1 MPRYYC
7 DYCDTY
13 LTHDSPS
20 VRKQHNAGY
29 KHKGNVRTYYQQF
42 EAQLNQSLID
52 QKVKEHLGAFRPV
65 GLPFPQLRP
74 GMPGLPPPQM
84 QMPGNP
90 QMPAGA
96 QWVPGMR
103 PPVLPRPMPGLPG
116 YAPPSMP
123 QMLAPPG
130 APMPGG
136 QVNNM
141 QRPVGPPSA
150 VPGSMGMPTS
160 GSMGMPASTGGP
172 PMFAPPPVYQGSTT
186 VSTSGGGDSSSINGQ
201 AAADPNQ

>member
-1 MPRYYC
+1 MNK
-7 DYCDTY
+7 
-13 LTHDSPS
+13 S
-20 VRKQHNAGY
+20 
-29 KHKGNVRTYYQQF
+29 HKLYFQGNVRTYYQQF

-74 GMPGLPPPQM
+74 GLPGLPTPPM

-116 YAPPSMP
+116 I
-123 QMLAPPG
+123 
-130 APMPGG
+130 
-136 QVNNM
+136 
-141 QRPVGPPSA
+141 
-150 VPGSMGMPTS
+150 
-160 GSMGMPASTGGP
+160 
-172 PMFAPPPVYQGSTT
+172 
-186 VSTSGGGDSSSINGQ
+186 SSIVNSYECLVLLYTS
-201 AAADPNQ
+201 

>member
-74 GMPGLPPPQM
+74 GLPTQM
-84 QMPGNP
+84 QIPGNP

-116 YAPPSMP
+116 YAPPPMP

-130 APMPGG
+130 AAMPG

-141 QRPVGPPSA
+141 QRPGGPPST
-150 VPGSMGMPTS
+150 VPGG
-160 GSMGMPASTGGP
+160 MGMPASTGGP

-186 VSTSGGGDSSSINGQ
+186 VPMNGGGDNSSINIQ
-201 AAADPNQ
+201 AADSNQ

>member
-1 MPRYYC
+1 MVISSTSYVSSINSNATFHSSSTE
-7 DYCDTY
+7 D
-13 LTHDSPS
+13 LDSS
-20 VRKQHNAGY
+20 SLINKDLRNRSSSSSICLSIEMEMNMASLCN
-29 KHKGNVRTYYQQF
+29 GNVRTYYQQF

-116 YAPPSMP
+116 I
-123 QMLAPPG
+123 
-130 APMPGG
+130 
-136 QVNNM
+136 N
-141 QRPVGPPSA
+141 
-150 VPGSMGMPTS
+150 
-160 GSMGMPASTGGP
+160 
-172 PMFAPPPVYQGSTT
+172 
-186 VSTSGGGDSSSINGQ
+186 SIENS
-201 AAADPNQ
+201 

>member
-1 MPRYYC
+1 MNCRFLCSWLLVGAFQKKNDNVLNPLYC
-7 DYCDTY
+7 LYVH
-13 LTHDSPS
+13 LTAALSCYFQPS

-29 KHKGNVRTYYQQF
+29 KHKVLFLFSLRLVKLSLWTSLTKLYFQGNVRTYYQQF

-116 YAPPSMP
+116 I
-123 QMLAPPG
+123 
-130 APMPGG
+130 
-136 QVNNM
+136 
-141 QRPVGPPSA
+141 
-150 VPGSMGMPTS
+150 
-160 GSMGMPASTGGP
+160 
-172 PMFAPPPVYQGSTT
+172 
-186 VSTSGGGDSSSINGQ
+186 SSIENS
-201 AAADPNQ
+201 